1 MTSPSLSP
9 ATRCGR
15 MNRGIGESLVPLNSW
30 KLRGKGARA
39 VVGHAPARYGSEMSK
54 SHSPWAVGTRSFP
67 RLIGRAVLGSFLLFA
82 GISHLTV
89 AREEFTAQVPE
100 WVPLEEDT
108 VVLASGVAEISL
120 GAALLALPR
129 QRSLV
134 GWAVAAFFVAIFPGN
149 ISQYLTGT
157 SAFGLNTD
165 RARAI
170 RLLFQPL
177 LVLAALWSTSAWDAF
192 RRSRA

>member
-1 MTSPSLSP
+1 MVRT
-9 ATRCGR
+9 
-15 MNRGIGESLVPLNSW
+15 V
-30 KLRGKGARA
+30 
-39 VVGHAPARYGSEMSK
+39 PARYGSEMSK
-54 SHSPWAVGTRSFP
+54 SHTPWSVGKRSVP
-67 RLIGRAVLGSFLLFA
+67 RLIGRTVLGSFLMFA

-89 AREEFTAQVPE
+89 ARKEFTAQVPE
-100 WVPLEEDT
+100 WVPLDDDT
-108 VVLASGVAEISL
+108 VVVGSGVAEISL

-149 ISQYLTGT
+149 ISQYLTRT

-165 RARAI
+165 RDRAV
-170 RLLFQPL
+170 RLLFQPV
-177 LVLAALWSTSAWDAF
+177 LVLAALWSTSAWDAL